1 MDYNELTKKK
11 EEEEGDL
18 IKRMDEDKDLLY
30 LEKYIMRDATQK
42 GNAIPDI
49 VNVTLNRPALFAAN
63 VESALGKTTEQIVV
77 ESEVKDFDTAYI
89 EDFVRAGFSAANE
102 RLIKQAKPQLN
113 PFLDEQFCIRGRG
126 AERILFRMENEVLIT
141 DIAGWDTKYVR
152 YEVGVEGLGWASYKT
167 RRSQAAIEAEYGIVI
182 SNKKGEVLDVWD
194 TEHNEVWVEGFKI
207 LEQEHLYG
215 FTPVVIRVV
224 TLGSMLADEDSI
236 SHQGESI
243 FFLVRTMI
251 PELNRLCSIMQTL
264 NLKAVKPPMKQK
276 IRGKGH
282 PSEYEDA
289 TGSGTITRMEPDE
302 DIARIDY
309 GDAQRSANLAYG
321 MLDKAIQEGT
331 LSSFDLGTFSQPM
344 SAVAL
349 IQIGEGRD
357 QVFAPRLGARGMMN
371 QQAADMFTR
380 QVIQIGGNVEL
391 GTSGHKKSFS
401 TSKLKGEYE
410 VVFKYFVKSPQIDAG
425 LYSLAAAAGNLIPEK
440 AKREEILQREDPD
453 GDMKQLRWEEA
464 EMLSPAVKMN
474 RIVNSLIEQGEDLE
488 AEILSAEMGMTI
500 KQVLSGEVSQMPK
513 PEDADLPTQVT
524 PMFGGQGGAT
534 KPRPIE
540 MEE

>member
-264 NLKAVKPPMKQK
+264 NLKAVKPPIKQK
-276 IRGKGH
+276 TKGTT
-282 PSEYEDA
+282 PAEYEDVMA
-289 TGSGTITRMEPDE
+289 SGANTRIAPDE

>member
-30 LEKYIMRDATQK
+30 LKKYIMRDATQK

-77 ESEVKDFDTAYI
+77 ESEVRDFDTAYI
-89 EDFVRAGFSAANE
+89 EDFVRVGFAAANE

-126 AERILFRMENEVLIT
+126 ATRVLFRMEDGVLIP
-141 DIAGWDTKYVR
+141 DIANWDTRYFR
-152 YEVGVEGLGWASYKT
+152 YEVGESGLDWASYKT
-167 RRSQAAIEAEYGIVI
+167 KRSRAAIEAEYGIVI
-182 SNKKGEVLDVWD
+182 SNTKGEVLDVWD

-224 TLGSMLADEDSI
+224 TLGSMLADEDSL

-251 PELNRLCSIMQTL
+251 PELNRLLSIMQTL
-264 NLKAVKPPMKQK
+264 NLKAVKPPIKQK
-276 IRGKGH
+276 TRGTT
-282 PSEYEDA
+282 PAEYEDVMA
-289 TGSGTITRMEPDE
+289 SGANTRVAPDE
-302 DIARIDY
+302 DIERIDY

-524 PMFGGQGGAT
+524 PMFGGQGAT